1 MKAVRFHAIIGKD
14 QVIQIPSASPVP
26 PGSAEIIVLQPEEPR
41 TPSTSQPET
50 PTQHPVPPG
59 EHLFDRLAR
68 IAEELG
74 IDDLPEDLSE
84 NHDYYAHGAPKGI
97 DNQ

>member
-1 MKAVRFHAIIGKD
+1 MKAVRFHAVVGED
-14 QVIQIPSASPVP
+14 QVIRIPPASPVP
-26 PGSAEIIVLQPEEPR
+26 AGEVEVIVLQPEEHPATNGAPADQPNQQAPAPR
-41 TPSTSQPET
+41 
-50 PTQHPVPPG
+50 

-74 IDDLPEDLSE
+74 IKDLPEDLSE

-97 DNQ
+97 DKL

>member
-1 MKAVRFHAIIGKD
+1 MKAVRFHTVVGED
-14 QVIQIPSASPVP
+14 QVIRIPSGSLVP
-26 PGSAEIIVLQPEEPR
+26 AGAVEVIVLQPEERPAANELLPEEPSGQ
-41 TPSTSQPET
+41 TPAPK
-50 PTQHPVPPG
+50 

-97 DNQ
+97 DKL

>member
-1 MKAVRFHAIIGKD
+1 MKAVRFHAVVGED
-14 QVIQIPSASPVP
+14 QVIHIPSGSTVP
-26 PGSAEIIVLQPEEPR
+26 AGEVEVIVLQPEEHPA
-41 TPSTSQPET
+41 PNGLQPEE
-50 PTQHPVPPG
+50 PSQQAPPPQ

-97 DNQ
+97 DKL